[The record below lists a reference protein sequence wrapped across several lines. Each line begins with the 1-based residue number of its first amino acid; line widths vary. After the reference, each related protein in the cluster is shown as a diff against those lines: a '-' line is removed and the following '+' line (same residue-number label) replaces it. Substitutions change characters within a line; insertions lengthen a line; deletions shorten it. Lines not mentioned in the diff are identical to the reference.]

1 MGGRRREGGGMM
13 GGRGG
18 WGIEGF
24 EYWGIRVIYV
34 MWAGGDG
41 GGVMEALSMK
51 NSAFEEV

>member
-1 MGGRRREGGGMM
+1 MM